1 MTERLFKKNLL
12 PYLSY
17 PDFSKRF
24 VLSRYKELKTKDPRL
39 FESVS

>member
-1 MTERLFKKNLL
+1 MTERLIKKNLF

-17 PDFSKRF
+17 PDFSKQF
-24 VLSRYKELKTKDPRL
+24 VLSRYRALKTKDPRL